1 MMDAK
6 TAWLFLT
13 TQGDPTGNVGAM
25 CAASVFRDIRERLDA
40 LERGARLNLRE
51 CRGARGVDVG
61 ANPDAVCEVV
71 GASAAEN
78 DPLAWVDTRATIVDL
93 VRRGAGT
100 VAADRVVA
108 HVFNELRRQWK
119 ERGR

>member
-1 MMDAK
+1 MDAK

-13 TQGDPTGNVGAM
+13 TQGDPTGNVGAT
-25 CAASVFRDIRERLDA
+25 CAASVFRDIRARLEA

-71 GASAAEN
+71 GASAVES
-78 DPLAWVDTRATIVDL
+78 DPLGWASEPSVANMLIM
-93 VRRGAGT
+93 RGHGVSSANHI
-100 VAADRVVA
+100 AA